1 MKLVIA
7 TPLYP
12 PEIGGP
18 ATYAKLLEE
27 KLPGKGI
34 EVKLIKFDNVRRF
47 PKVFR
52 HIVFFWHIFRTLR
65 NADFV
70 LALDPVSTGLPAC
83 VAAWVARKPF
93 IVKIVG
99 DYAWEQGQ
107 QRFGITTTLDE
118 FVKEAHVPFIV
129 RLLRSVQSRVAS
141 SAKRVI
147 VPSQFLKNIV
157 AAWGIQREKIEVIY
171 NAISLEERGSVPE
184 AVVRLPRPLIV
195 TAGRLVPWK
204 HVDGV
209 IDAVAHVPGVSL
221 VIVGDGPERV
231 ALTCRANEKLPRRF
245 VFTGVVS
252 HRDMLAVL
260 KSADALIL
268 NSSYEGLS
276 HLLIEAQTLGV
287 LTIATDIGGNPEI
300 IKDTDNGLLVSS
312 GDTQALTKAIKRV
325 FSDQELRAHLSA
337 RAVESA
343 HRFSTE
349 AMLSAILAIIKNT

>member
-1 MKLVIA
+1 M
-7 TPLYP
+7 
-12 PEIGGP
+12 
-18 ATYAKLLEE
+18 
-27 KLPGKGI
+27 
-34 EVKLIKFDNVRRF
+34 
-47 PKVFR
+47 
-52 HIVFFWHIFRTLR
+52 
-65 NADFV
+65 
-70 LALDPVSTGLPAC
+70 
-83 VAAWVARKPF
+83 
-93 IVKIVG
+93 
-99 DYAWEQGQ
+99 
-107 QRFGITTTLDE
+107 
-118 FVKEAHVPFIV
+118 
-129 RLLRSVQSRVAS
+129 
-141 SAKRVI
+141 
-147 VPSQFLKNIV
+147 
-157 AAWGIQREKIEVIY
+157 
-171 NAISLEERGSVPE
+171 
-184 AVVRLPRPLIV
+184 PRPLIV

-231 ALTCRANEKLPRRF
+231 ALTCRANEKLQRRF

-287 LTIATDIGGNPEI
+287 LTIATDVGGNPEI